1 MDHQDGFDQGVQT
14 HLLNFRPTRPMP
26 AIAQEYLAAF
36 RALYD
41 PHIYMH
47 RVYRYSLKLAEG
59 RYRRTDR
66 HAGQRP
72 HPLAW
77 NQGSGLLR
85 GLFSLILRQGV
96 RRDTRWL
103 FWRQLLALAWRQPE
117 ILDTYF
123 WLLMLNEHFL
133 DYQQPMTDQIE
144 AQLRSAEFEGTNQLA
159 TNQLDLPPHSA
170 TLIAPMPA
178 SGRQLTPS
186 P

>member
-1 MDHQDGFDQGVQT
+1 MDLQDGFDQGIQT

-26 AIAQEYLAAF
+26 AIAEECLAAF

-41 PHIYMH
+41 PHLYMR
-47 RVYRYSLKLAEG
+47 RVYRYSLKLAAG
-59 RYRRTDR
+59 RHRRTDPA
-66 HAGQRP
+66 AGKSQ

-77 NQGSGLLR
+77 NQGGGLLR
-85 GLFSLILRQGV
+85 CLFTLIWRQGV

-103 FWRQLLALAWRQPE
+103 FWSQLLALAWRHPE
-117 ILDTYF
+117 ILDNYL

-133 DYQQPMTDQIE
+133 DYQQPMTEQIE
-144 AQLRSAEFEGTNQLA
+144 AQLQRCDVEAFHQQAQPREPA
-159 TNQLDLPPHSA
+159 PV
-170 TLIAPMPA
+170 IAPMAA